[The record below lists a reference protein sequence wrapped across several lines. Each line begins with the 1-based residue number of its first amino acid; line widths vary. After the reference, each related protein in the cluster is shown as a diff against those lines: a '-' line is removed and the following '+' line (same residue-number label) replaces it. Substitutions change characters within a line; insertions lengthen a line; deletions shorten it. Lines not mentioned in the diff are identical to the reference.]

1 MASNVKFCI
10 YGLLDSMNEKQNNK
24 PRFAVEKEDNC
35 MKDFDTMRDY
45 IKERM
50 RVLNVVYADKDILF
64 AAECQMIAYNT
75 ALAIFELAIQ
85 DDMSVQ
91 DVFGDLLYNYKRAIL
106 QGDFPSE
113 SVFGNLLSDFLF

>member
-1 MASNVKFCI
+1 
-10 YGLLDSMNEKQNNK
+10 
-24 PRFAVEKEDNC
+24 